1 MIFTRAQEDFVT
13 RLTVNGCKLD
23 QVPVTKILDVWVS
36 QDLSWG
42 KNTSEMCRK
51 AYSRVS
57 MLTKLKYVGVSEEDL
72 IEIFVLFIRSVLE
85 YCAVAFHSS
94 LTVEQATDIERV
106 QKTCLRIILGDS
118 YVSYIAALEMC
129 GLQTLHDRREKR
141 CLDFAV
147 KCTKHPVNKRLF
159 PLNRNLDNNVN
170 NVRSREMSAIP
181 FCQRKLNYH

>member
-1 MIFTRAQEDFVT
+1 M
-13 RLTVNGCKLD
+13 
-23 QVPVTKILDVWVS
+23 
-36 QDLSWG
+36 SWG

-159 PLNRNLDNNVN
+159 PLNKNLENNVN
-170 NVRSREMSAIP
+170 NVRSREIFQVNFARTESYRMSAIP
-181 FCQRKLNYH
+181 FCQRILNDHF